1 MHRPKTKKTPR
12 IHPLLPIPAWVNV
25 SVSFTMAIFSI
36 VSFAF
41 LKGSFRGEKHR
52 FKVQN

>member
-1 MHRPKTKKTPR
+1 VHPPKTKKTPR

-25 SVSFTMAIFSI
+25 SVSFTMAILSI

-41 LKGSFRGEKHR
+41 LKGSFRGQKHR
-52 FKVQN
+52 SKLQN